1 MAKDWNKEI
10 EKNKKET
17 EKDPEDA
24 NAWYNLGWATIQSV
38 GAKIQGGNID
48 AECKEKIPTAEAALK
63 KAIAVCPQHG
73 RAHVLLAQL
82 YRYIA
87 KYDDAIKYAK
97 TGMELPPDSDD
108 WFAAAETVASC
119 YMLKEDMPH
128 SIEYL
133 EIIKE
138 QKPNDPMTIFKRACC
153 YWQVGNLDG
162 AEEEFE
168 HLTKIPGGN
177 PNAPSCL
184 AQVKAAKAKLSGAK
198 KDAPKEPAKDEETAK
213 TVQEVPKEPAKDED
227 PPKKVKD
234 ASKGPAKDEDTPKK
248 VKEAPKGPTK
258 AEETA
263 KKVQD
268 AQTKAQEL
276 GKKLS
281 ADIQKVMASDIP
293 ADKKGAEVTRLQK
306 DFNDKLTALMKN

>member
-10 EKNKKET
+10 EKFKKDT

-38 GAKIQGGNID
+38 GAKIQGGNLD

-63 KAIAVCPQHG
+63 TAIEVCSQHG
-73 RAHVLLAQL
+73 RAHILLAQL

-97 TGMELPPDSDD
+97 TGMELPPDSAD

-128 SIEYL
+128 SIEFL

-138 QKPNDPMTIFKRACC
+138 HYPNDPMTIFKRACC

-177 PNAPSCL
+177 PNVPSCL
-184 AQVKAAKAKLSGAK
+184 AQVKAAKAKHSDVKTEAATEAAK
-198 KDAPKEPAKDEETAK
+198 VDEPSKKVEDAPKVQAKAK
-213 TVQEVPKEPAKDED
+213 TS
-227 PPKKVKD
+227 KKV
-234 ASKGPAKDEDTPKK
+234 ED
-248 VKEAPKGPTK
+248 APKAQAK
-258 AEETA
+258 ADDTS

-268 AQTKAQEL
+268 AQAKAQEL
-276 GKKLS
+276 GKKLTD
-281 ADIQKVMASDIP
+281 DIKKVMASDMP
-293 ADKKGAEVTRLQK
+293 PDKKGAEVTRLQK
-306 DFNDKLTALMKN
+306 EFNDKLTLLMKN

>member
-1 MAKDWNKEI
+1 MARDWEKEI
-10 EKNKKET
+10 EKNKQET

-24 NAWYNLGWATIQSV
+24 NAWYNLGWANIQSV
-38 GAKIQGGNID
+38 GAKIQSGNLD
-48 AECKEKIPTAEAALK
+48 AECNRKIPVAEAALK
-63 KAIAVCPQHG
+63 KAIELCPEHG
-73 RAHVLLAQL
+73 RAHVLLSQL
-82 YRYIA
+82 YRYI
-87 KYDDAIKYAK
+87 KRYDDAIEQAK
-97 TGMELPPDSDD
+97 VGMGLPPDSED

-138 QKPNDPMTIFKRACC
+138 QRPNDPMTIFKRACC

-168 HLTKIPGGN
+168 HLSKIPGGN
-177 PNAPSCL
+177 PNAPSLL
-184 AQVKAAKAKLSGAK
+184 AQVRAAQAKRGAK
-198 KDAPKEPAKDEETAK
+198 KEAPKPAKDEETTK
-213 TVQEVPKEPAKDED
+213 TVSVQVED
-227 PPKKVKD
+227 PPKKAKEAPKPAPKD
-234 ASKGPAKDEDTPKK
+234 DEPSKK
-248 VKEAPKGPTK
+248 VKEPPKGPTK

-268 AQTKAQEL
+268 TQAKAQEL
-276 GKKLS
+276 GKKLTE
-281 ADIQKVMASDIP
+281 DIQKVMASNMP

-306 DFNDKLTALMKN
+306 DFNDKLSALMKN

>member
-10 EKNKKET
+10 EKFKKET
-17 EKDPEDA
+17 ETEPEDS
-24 NAWYNLGWATIQSV
+24 NSWYNFGMANIQSV
-38 GAKIQGGNID
+38 GAKLQSGNLD
-48 AECKEKIPTAEAALK
+48 AECNQKIPVAETALK
-63 KAIAVCPQHG
+63 KAIELYPQHG
-73 RAHVLLAQL
+73 RAHVLLGQM
-82 YRYIA
+82 YRYT
-87 KYDDAIKYAK
+87 KQYDESIRYAK
-97 TGMELPPDSDD
+97 KGLELPPDSSD

-133 EIIKE
+133 ELIKE
-138 QKPNDPMTIFKRACC
+138 HYPDDPLTIFKRACC
-153 YWQVGNLDG
+153 YWQAGNLDG

-184 AQVKAAKAKLSGAK
+184 QQVKAAQAKRSGAK
-198 KDAPKEPAKDEETAK
+198 KEAPKEPTRDEETTK
-213 TVQEVPKEPAKDED
+213 TVPEVIKEPVKDD
-227 PPKKVKD
+227 DTPKKVKN
-234 ASKGPAKDEDTPKK
+234 APKTPSKDEDTPKK
-248 VKEAPKGPTK
+248 VKDAPKGPNK

-268 AQTKAQEL
+268 AQEKAQEL
-276 GKKLS
+276 GKKLT
-281 ADIQKVMASDIP
+281 ADIQKVMASDMP

-306 DFNDKLTALMKN
+306 DFNDKLTALMKK